1 MYATHLTGEVYFS
14 LGLVYVENIINHSHH
29 KAIKYLI
36 VRGAEFATETEN
48 FVGLPPT
55 LLGLGIQEL
64 SGRLKNGKE
73 KNPRHEQ
80 MKYGCN
86 DLLRGRERGGG
97 EREDSGK
104 RKR

>member
-1 MYATHLTGEVYFS
+1 MYATHLTGEAYFS
-14 LGLVYVENIINHSHH
+14 LELVYVENIINHSHH

-36 VRGAEFATETEN
+36 VHGAEFATETEN
-48 FVGLPPT
+48 FVGLPLT

-64 SGRLKNGKE
+64 SRRLKNGKK

-86 DLLRGRERGGG
+86 DWLRGGEGGG
-97 EREDSGK
+97 REREDSGK